1 MNRLTLTAAVSLL
14 FLAPLSA
21 AYAQE
26 PQVHGKLY
34 NSYTRAVAQANPW
47 DKYQAEPAGSGS
59 KSAPDNLPNKAAN
72 QTPSSNS
79 STGSLANPWDKYQA
93 EPAGRH
99 LPAAKSSSPS
109 KAASMPVP
117 ATAEGAPQIED
128 GLPAATGANPW
139 DKYTP
144 APTASKAKKKNVA
157 KVKERP
163 EKLELAE
170 PLPIG
175 EIPQGTPVLKNNLA
189 VGIDNYFAIEYSDQL
204 VGYSHYKINRLLTL
218 GGQSTYVMDSASRI
232 KMGVDSVQDLKFTAN
247 TQIDKKT
254 LAPALFLCVQ
264 GEAKSQ
270 EALSVNC
277 IYSEDFIA
285 QNNNYMGKE
294 QGYLQKYADGKPPL
308 LVFNNLWGH
317 LDTFPEHY
325 WLMVRAASQGG
336 VLETY
341 DPILQGIGKTI
352 VYKPIKETWKDRNGQ
367 AHTTFVYK
375 ITDAFSAPLAYVR
388 VYAKN
393 YELAEI
399 REIGSGLVFRR
410 STPGVVAAVE
420 KSPGQRIKANA
431 EISNVYFQ
439 DPDKL
444 TYLEAF
450 VDLRLRGGELAQH
463 QVRGY
468 KQKFYGE
475 VKEGKIRGRAVVQS
489 EIENNEPE
497 AKFPFNVDV
506 PPELEKYLQACPG
519 IELEVTSLTTKAKE
533 ITWKSESAFQAAQRL
548 NGYVSNQIGEGVALP
563 SARQTLENQIGN
575 PEGKALLLTAMLR
588 ALKIPA
594 RMVGGLSY
602 NNGSFTAHRW
612 VEAWLG
618 PKDGWIPFDP
628 STNESG
634 FINASHI
641 TLWESGDLQAMD
653 VYVEK
658 FSPRPA
664 RTTSYFKTPLKW
676 PIGEKRT
683 YFIYHQG
690 KLIGLESSHMYDM
703 EVNEG
708 GETYNFKSESVI
720 IREDAPLIFESTL
733 NLNQNGLPVSFS
745 SSEDNGQRV
754 HHEAFSFQGTNIVQ
768 NLSLKDSPSLPRPA
782 KSKMRL
788 EREKQEAEQ
797 ATSARQAEEVMEN
810 NPPAPETIQV
820 DNSSDSEVVQSSTT
834 SAAVTNSAVQTQDNN
849 TEKLAE
855 AASADSSKPTD
866 PTEQKN
872 SQSSSDKPTD
882 NEVNSSETEQLGQSL
897 GEAAQNSQQDI
908 TGSDDSPE
916 PAVSDEAKAAAEA
929 EAQKQADLKARQAA
943 KEKLIE
949 VKACYDEAKQTEAAK
964 QQDNSTQESSPSS
977 LPDEDAEITTR
988 RIPYSVGTY
997 LVDPRFLSQWA
1008 LVVEQSPAVAS
1019 ETSSEASNDAS
1030 ASPSM
1035 PNVDPN
1041 VGVVSSS
1048 EVIVPQSSS
1057 NTSTNQS
1064 SEAGTAVG
1072 ETGADTFSQ
1081 PNQNEDEN
1089 DETYSFKAFIPSS
1102 LKVQDLTLQRAD
1114 ADETI
1119 VMPDG
1124 TEIEAARLDTEKG
1137 MLFFMDLKTGKVV
1150 KISIPSQNLEMYL
1163 EDTHFEL

>member
-1 MNRLTLTAAVSLL
+1 MNRLTITAAVSLL

-21 AYAQE
+21 AHAQE
-26 PQVHGKLY
+26 PKVHGKLY
-34 NSYTRAVAQANPW
+34 NSYTQVMAQANPW
-47 DKYQAEPAGSGS
+47 DKYQAEPSDSDTKS
-59 KSAPDNLPNKAAN
+59 KEKTLPDRTVPGA
-72 QTPSSNS
+72 
-79 STGSLANPWDKYQA
+79 STSVDSVVNPWDKYHA
-93 EPAGRH
+93 EPAGRKKTSET
-99 LPAAKSSSPS
+99 KS
-109 KAASMPVP
+109 ASLPVP
-117 ATAEGAPQIED
+117 ATAEGSPETD
-128 GLPAATGANPW
+128 SDLPEATGSNPW
-139 DKYTP
+139 DKYAP
-144 APTASKAKKKNVA
+144 APAAVKAKKKNVA

-170 PLPIG
+170 PLPVE
-175 EIPQGTPVLKNNLA
+175 EIPQGAPIIKNNLA
-189 VGIDNYFAIEYSDQL
+189 VGRDNYFAIEYAGQL

-264 GEAKSQ
+264 GEKKSQ
-270 EALSVNC
+270 DVLSVNC

-336 VLETY
+336 VLDTY

-352 VYKPIKETWKDRNGQ
+352 VYKPIKEAWQDRSGVT
-367 AHTTFVYK
+367 HTTFVYK

-399 REIGSGLVFRR
+399 KEIGSGLVFRR
-410 STPGVVAAVE
+410 STPGVVSAVE
-420 KSPGQRIKANA
+420 KSSGQRIKANA
-431 EISNVYFQ
+431 EISNIYFQ

-463 QVRGY
+463 QIRNY
-468 KQKFYGE
+468 QQQFYGE
-475 VKEGKIRGRAVVQS
+475 VKEGQIKGRAVVKS
-489 EIENNEPE
+489 DIKGDEPK
-497 AKFPFNVDV
+497 AKFPFNVSV
-506 PPELEKYLQACPG
+506 PAEFEKYLQACPG
-519 IELEVTSLTTKAKE
+519 IELEVNSLTTKAKE

-548 NGYVSNQIGEGVALP
+548 NGYVANQIGDGVALP

-588 ALKIPA
+588 ALRIPA
-594 RMVGGLSY
+594 RMVGGISY
-602 NNGSFTAHRW
+602 NKGSFTVHRW

-618 PKDGWIPFDP
+618 PEDGWTPFDP
-628 STNESG
+628 TTNESG

-658 FSPRPA
+658 FSPRPS
-664 RTTSYFKTPLKW
+664 RTTEYFKTPLKW

-683 YFIYHQG
+683 YGIYHQG

-720 IREDAPLIFESTL
+720 MREETPLIFEGTL
-733 NLNQNGLPVSFS
+733 NLNQNGLPVSFR

-754 HHEAFSFQGTNIVQ
+754 HHEEFKFKGTNITQ
-768 NLSLKDSPSLPRPA
+768 ALSLKDSKSLPRPE
-782 KSKMRL
+782 KSKMML
-788 EREKQEAEQ
+788 EREKQETELADE
-797 ATSARQAEEVMEN
+797 ARQAEETVEK
-810 NPPAPETIQV
+810 NPPTPETVEV
-820 DNSSDSEVVQSSTT
+820 DGSTT
-834 SAAVTNSAVQTQDNN
+834 STTLQSPSVMAENVSSPPLSPDDN
-849 TEKLAE
+849 TEQTAPDKG
-855 AASADSSKPTD
+855 
-866 PTEQKN
+866 
-872 SQSSSDKPTD
+872 SSSQLSEMAEKAEKQTSDVQ
-882 NEVNSSETEQLGQSL
+882 NANGGAGSSETDQLGQSL
-897 GEAAQNSQQDI
+897 EQAAQTPQEEASEM
-908 TGSDDSPE
+908 DDSPE
-916 PAVSDEAKAAAEA
+916 SAVSDEEKAAAEA
-929 EAQKQADLKARQAA
+929 EAQKQAALKARLEA
-943 KEKLIE
+943 KDRLTEI
-949 VKACYDEAKQTEAAK
+949 KACYDEAKQQAAEAAK
-964 QQDNSTQESSPSS
+964 LDGTQSQESSLSS
-977 LPDEDAEITTR
+977 SQDEEVETKAR
-988 RIPYSVGTY
+988 QIPYSIGTY
-997 LVDPRFLSQWA
+997 LIDPRFLSQWA
-1008 LVVEQSPAVAS
+1008 LVVEQSPVAVP
-1019 ETSSEASNDAS
+1019 EQSSEITNETADSL
-1030 ASPSM
+1030 

-1041 VGVVSSS
+1041 TGVISSS
-1048 EVIVPQSSS
+1048 EVIAPADNKSVSATP
-1057 NTSTNQS
+1057 S
-1064 SEAGTAVG
+1064 SEEGAAAG
-1072 ETGADTFSQ
+1072 ETGAGTFNQ
-1081 PNQNEDEN
+1081 PGQGD
-1089 DETYSFKAFIPSS
+1089 DETDEAYSFKAFIPSS
-1102 LKVQDLTLQRAD
+1102 LKIQDISIQRAE

-1124 TEIEAARLDTEKG
+1124 TEVETARLDTEKG
-1137 MLFFMDLKTGKVV
+1137 MLFFMDLKSGKIV
-1150 KISIPSQNLEMYL
+1150 KISIPSQSLEMYL
-1163 EDTHFEL
+1163 EDTRFEL